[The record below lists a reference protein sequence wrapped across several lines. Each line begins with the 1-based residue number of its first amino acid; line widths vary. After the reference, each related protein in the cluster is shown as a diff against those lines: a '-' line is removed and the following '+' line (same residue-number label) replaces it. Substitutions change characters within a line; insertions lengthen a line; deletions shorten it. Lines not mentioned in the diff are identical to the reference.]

1 MAQLSL
7 EALRR
12 ASLAVLRERAAAER
26 DLETMDPESDEAHE
40 LGDEVVQMIKVEG
53 ELHDAY
59 SAAQAASDLLYPTW
73 DDLEVAAG
81 LTDDLA

>member
-26 DLETMDPESDEAHE
+26 SLQDMDPESDEAHD
-40 LGDEVVQMIKVEG
+40 LGDEVVQMMKVEG
-53 ELHDAY
+53 ELYDAY
-59 SAAQAASDLLYPTW
+59 TELQEGSAVMFPAW
-73 DDLEVAAG
+73 DELVAAAEAG
-81 LTDDLA
+81 